1 MSVESF
7 IKEKSVQLSKY
18 VYGFWGGDINFVEL
32 QKFTWDSLEEWT
44 LESTQHNE
52 NYSTQERLFWHIL
65 YFVQF
70 QSEESLKHSQDIIEE
85 LKFLL
90 YFLDSNEP
98 YPLDIT
104 GHRP

>member
-1 MSVESF
+1 MSVETF
-7 IKEKSVQLSKY
+7 VKEKSSQLSRY
-18 VYGFWGGDINFVEL
+18 IHSYWEGDIVFNEL
-32 QKFTWDSLEEWT
+32 QKFTWDTLEEWT
-44 LESTQHNE
+44 LEPGKHTV

-70 QSEESLKHSQDIIEE
+70 QTEKSLKPSSLVAEE
-85 LKFLL
+85 LEFLL

-98 YPLDIT
+98 CPLDII